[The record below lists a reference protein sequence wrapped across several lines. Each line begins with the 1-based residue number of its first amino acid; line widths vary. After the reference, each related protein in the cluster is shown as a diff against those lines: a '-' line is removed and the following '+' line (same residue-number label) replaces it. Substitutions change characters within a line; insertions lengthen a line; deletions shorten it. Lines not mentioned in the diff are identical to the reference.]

1 MQCAIKHQSNK
12 THTKK
17 PHPHLAL
24 ERQKPHMQA
33 QLLPPRPSRV
43 LSSSCSIGNG
53 GRLALSSCCSIGHG
67 GSIAL
72 SSCCSIGNGGSLA
85 LSSCCSIGNGGSLAL
100 NTNQRRLSRFSVLG
114 LQEKKNN
121 SEFKKKNKKQKK
133 GRCARNGA
141 LPSKTGRYAGRVQW
155 DNCTRAHRNILRAIA
170 RNRARL
176 QNGASIVKEKKK
188 KL

>member
-12 THTKK
+12 THKKK

-85 LSSCCSIGNGGSLAL
+85 L

-141 LPSKTGRYAGRVQW
+141 LPSKTGRYAGMVQW